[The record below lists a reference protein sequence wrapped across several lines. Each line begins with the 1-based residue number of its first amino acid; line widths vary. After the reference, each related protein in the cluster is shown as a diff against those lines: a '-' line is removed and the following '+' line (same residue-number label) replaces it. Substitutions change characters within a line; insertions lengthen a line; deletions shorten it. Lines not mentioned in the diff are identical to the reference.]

1 METFG
6 TRAQVFHGTALKTT
20 GGLTQS
26 DLVQDKYGKIVS
38 IAARKSALKR
48 MKREGKKAL
57 VKVFKPKKSILGVD
71 IILIHEQLRYAFVH
85 KVYVPRLRIFHRV
98 LLLRYL

>member
-57 VKVFKPKKSILGVD
+57 VKVFKPKKSGFKLQPKEGTKKYKK
-71 IILIHEQLRYAFVH
+71 LIKKML
-85 KVYVPRLRIFHRV
+85 
-98 LLLRYL
+98 